1 MTTHASTA
9 NGPIVKRLYKGRA
22 ALNVLAGSVHN
33 AKEVYEAAEGHVL
46 VGVLSKA
53 YATVPEAVDA
63 MREYGRGIDD
73 AVSIG
78 LGAGDNRQAQVV
90 AEIARAYAGSHIN
103 QVFPSVGATRANLG
117 DKPSWINALVS
128 PSGRPGYVNL
138 STGPFSAAA
147 SESAVVPVKAA
158 IALVRDMG
166 GNALKYF
173 PMKGLSLEAEYRA
186 VAEACGEEGFALEP
200 TGGIDKDNFEPILQ
214 IALEA
219 GVPQVI
225 PHVYSSIIDQGS
237 GDTIVSDV
245 RELLKV
251 LQRQVDRHA

>member
-1 MTTHASTA
+1 MTTHIQTTEA
-9 NGPIVKRLYKGRA
+9 PILKRLYNGRA
-22 ALNVLAGSVHN
+22 ALNVLAGSVQN
-33 AKEVYEAAEGHVL
+33 AKDVFEAAEGYVL

-53 YATVPEAVDA
+53 YDTVPEAVDA
-63 MREYGRGIDD
+63 MREYGRGIED

-90 AEIARAYAGSHIN
+90 AEIARHYAGSHIN
-103 QVFPSVGATRANLG
+103 QVFPSVGATSANLG
-117 DKPSWINALVS
+117 GTPGWINALVS
-128 PSGRPGYVNL
+128 PSGKPGYVNL

-147 SESAVVPVKAA
+147 SDHAVVPVKAA

-166 GNALKYF
+166 GSALKYF

-186 VAEACGEEGFALEP
+186 VAEACGEENFALEP
-200 TGGIDKDNFEPILQ
+200 TGGIDKNNFGPILQ

-225 PHVYSSIIDQGS
+225 PHVYSSIIDSAS
-237 GDTIVSDV
+237 GDTIVTDV
-245 RELLKV
+245 SELLEVMKK
-251 LQRQVDRHA
+251 LVDRHA